1 MRLLKAFLVV
11 VISNIIFS
19 VSRFYS
25 TISFTYLT
33 VNIISSFSYPASTIL
48 YTLIMVLITAVF
60 LGIITWVVRAL
71 LSAKLAEL
79 IFHSK
84 AELRDVVSDFGL
96 AHFPLIF
103 SAIPLLMPFFLFLN
117 NLSIFLSLFLGIFLI
132 LLMYFFFIEIIA
144 SYYDIGLKNGLAV
157 TALVELILFLIS
169 IPIGFITGHQ
179 LLQISSINIAS
190 MQSFM
195 NTYKTI

>member
-1 MRLLKAFLVV
+1 
-11 VISNIIFS
+11 
-19 VSRFYS
+19 
-25 TISFTYLT
+25 
-33 VNIISSFSYPASTIL
+33 
-48 YTLIMVLITAVF
+48 
-60 LGIITWVVRAL
+60 
-71 LSAKLAEL
+71 
-79 IFHSK
+79 
-84 AELRDVVSDFGL
+84 
-96 AHFPLIF
+96 
-103 SAIPLLMPFFLFLN
+103 
-117 NLSIFLSLFLGIFLI
+117 
-132 LLMYFFFIEIIA
+132 MYFFFIEIIA